1 MPTRASKSILFML
14 PAALTNSSIT
24 VIIAPLNALQDDI
37 KDCCKRASIK
47 CAK

>member
-14 PAALTNSSIT
+14 PAALADGGIT
-24 VIIAPLNALQDDI
+24 IVIAPLNALQDNI
-37 KDCCKRASIK
+37 KDRCKRAGIK